1 MQSYGDFRLIPN
13 ILAYFSPTY
22 SDRSTYGRLLPTGR
36 KNSPIR
42 RQTAQTASKCVA

>member
-1 MQSYGDFRLIPN
+1 MNLMQSYDGFRLIPN

-22 SDRSTYGRLLPTGR
+22 SD
-36 KNSPIR
+36 NSPIR